1 MVLTK
6 TLGVTD
12 TKTDEIEEM
21 EEVERVEEKNIYK
34 VLEEKYKEKIRELFD
49 LKRDVEDPYYNVN
62 KSAAELIKKKKKK
75 MVEGFNTQGLNY
87 LNDFLKDRSDLFHKL
102 LKFERNKNNFYI
114 NQILN
119 QDENRIK
126 FNRKKF
132 LENLEKVKC
141 FI

>member
-1 MVLTK
+1 M
-6 TLGVTD
+6 
-12 TKTDEIEEM
+12 DEV
-21 EEVERVEEKNIYK
+21 EEVEGQGICQA
-34 VLEEKYKEKIRELFD
+34 LAEKYKEKIRELFD
-49 LKRDVEDPYYNVN
+49 LKRDIENAYYNAN
-62 KSAAELIKKKKKK
+62 KSAAELLKQKTKK
-75 MVEGFNTQGLNY
+75 MVEGLNTQGLNY

-119 QDENRIK
+119 QGENRIK

-132 LENLEKVKC
+132 IENLEKVKC

>member
-49 LKRDVEDPYYNVN
+49 LKRDVEDAYYNAN
-62 KSAAELIKKKKKK
+62 KSAAELLKQKKKK

>member
-49 LKRDVEDPYYNVN
+49 LKRDVEDAYYNAH
-62 KSAAELIKKKKKK
+62 KSAAELLKQKTKK

>member
-21 EEVERVEEKNIYK
+21 EEVEGVEEKNIYK

-49 LKRDVEDPYYNVN
+49 LKRDVEDAYYNAN
-62 KSAAELIKKKKKK
+62 KSAAELLKQKTKK

>member
-12 TKTDEIEEM
+12 TKTDEIVEM
-21 EEVERVEEKNIYK
+21 KEVEGVEEKNIYK

-49 LKRDVEDPYYNVN
+49 LKRDVEDAYYNAN
-62 KSAAELIKKKKKK
+62 KSAAELLKQKTKK